1 MMACPYCAHVDFV
14 RPVQA
19 LIPRAQGRERAVLA
33 ETTAELNLSTLA
45 RLGNVSVA
53 QALLNSSRRR

>member
-1 MMACPYCAHVDFV
+1 MMACSVLRSRGL

-19 LIPRAQGRERAVLA
+19 LIPVAQGRVLAVLA
-33 ETTAELNLSTLA
+33 ETTAEPDLSTLA
-45 RLGNVSVA
+45 RLANVSVA